1 MNKTIAAGGLALAL
15 TLAGC
20 ERGSSND
27 VDAPAANTAGPIT
40 QVPAPNNGNWTE
52 VVSQTPD
59 GGFRMGNPDARV
71 KVVEYASMT
80 CPHCQRFSAE
90 ASERLRSE
98 YVRSGQVSFEFRNYV
113 LNPLD
118 AAVAMV
124 ARCQGPSAFFRLT
137 EQLFAEQETWAAAVT
152 QDESEQ
158 ISQLPEAQQLAAYI
172 QAADLGP
179 FFGRRGV
186 PQARI
191 NQCLANQGE
200 LQRMARMRDV
210 AVNQHR
216 VEGTPNFLVN
226 GELQDASTW
235 EGLEPIIR
243 QRIGG

>member
-1 MNKTIAAGGLALAL
+1 MNKMIGAGGLALAL
-15 TLAGC
+15 ALAGC
-20 ERGSSND
+20 DG
-27 VDAPAANTAGPIT
+27 DAGNNVAAPANTAGPIT
-40 QVPAPNNGNWTE
+40 PIPAPNNGNWVE
-52 VVSQTPD
+52 VVTQTPE
-59 GGFRMGNPDARV
+59 GGFRMGNPDAPV

-90 ASERLRSE
+90 ASERLRNE

-124 ARCQGPSAFFRLT
+124 ARCQGPAAFFRLT
-137 EQLFAEQETWAAAVT
+137 EQLFAEQETWSAAVT

-172 QAADLGP
+172 QAADLGT

-186 PQARI
+186 AQARI
-191 NQCLANQGE
+191 SQCLANQQE
-200 LQRMARMRDV
+200 LQRMAQMRDV

-235 EGLEPIIR
+235 EGLEPVIR